1 MDDIRS
7 IGQLFR
13 LRKAILI
20 TNKNIALG
28 VLCRVIAARSF
39 QIDLELCAFLR
50 GFQFG
55 FSVG

>member
-39 QIDLELCAFLR
+39 QIDLELCAALR
-50 GFQFG
+50 RFDLCFA
-55 FSVG
+55 VG